1 MIGVAGCD
9 VQIHPAPTIIPLIL
23 TYVFC
28 IAVSTTLLSMS
39 ALCAGASADAGYR
52 AAFTVVTAGSE
63 FEGGDRVVVQKV
75 LDRSPVRMRKID
87 DDAIGR
93 FSKTTCK
100 TVVNDRCEISGA
112 CCQLRC
118 AQYWSFALVAQT
130 MVET

>member
-1 MIGVAGCD
+1 MQVRQPI
-9 VQIHPAPTIIPLIL
+9 PATELPSWLSRPVPSLR
-23 TYVFC
+23 
-28 IAVSTTLLSMS
+28 AV
-39 ALCAGASADAGYR
+39 G
-52 AAFTVVTAGSE
+52 
-63 FEGGDRVVVQKV
+63 RVVVQKV